1 MSGVNQEECVPVF
14 EMHDFSVFVFPYDRA
29 DRGVSV
35 AAYIDTAQRAQ
46 SLGYYSVSLP
56 YATRQAPT
64 IERAEGVFDVS
75 RPDRLVMFDPMLL
88 APLLVDATDTIRIG
102 MHSASLP
109 LLHPYHW
116 ARFFATLDVM
126 SGGRVDAGM
135 CLGGIPSEFKY
146 LGLPKTK
153 RGKISD
159 ETLEV
164 IARLWL
170 EEEVTFNGN
179 FIELEGA
186 SIDPKPVQK
195 PHPPIWWGG
204 GVAGVPRAA
213 RHCQYVL
220 PVAPTPQFLTDELLP
235 AIARETA
242 IHGTKLDV
250 GALIWAEVVIDGRDT
265 KKDVLPGYESFQHE
279 PGADL
284 VGSPEQVAVGIKAL
298 RASGLSHF
306 VLDFNRHGLDPLSQ
320 IDEQL
325 EIFVKEVM
333 PLLND

>member
-1 MSGVNQEECVPVF
+1 MFQMS
-14 EMHDFSVFVFPYDRA
+14 DFSVFVFPYDRA
-29 DRGVSV
+29 DKGVSV
-35 AAYIDTAQRAQ
+35 QAYLDTAQHAEAQ
-46 SLGYYSVSLP
+46 GFHSVSLP

-64 IERAEGVFDVS
+64 IERAEGVFDRA

-88 APLLVDATDTIRIG
+88 APLLVNATERIRIG

-126 SGGRVDAGM
+126 SGGRMDAGM
-135 CLGGIPSEFKY
+135 CLGGIPAEFKH

-164 IARLWL
+164 ITRLWL
-170 EEEVTFNGN
+170 EDDVTFHGN
-179 FIELEGA
+179 FIDMEGA
-186 SIDPKPVQK
+186 SIDPKPMQK

-220 PVAPTPQFLTDELLP
+220 PVAPTPEFLTDELAP
-235 AIARETA
+235 AIALETA
-242 IHGTKLDV
+242 KHATKLEV
-250 GALIWAEVVIDGRDT
+250 GALVWAEIVVDGRDPSI
-265 KKDVLPGYESFQHE
+265 DVLPGYATFQHK

-284 VGSPEQVAVGIKAL
+284 VGSPEQVAAGIKAL
-298 RASGLSHF
+298 RDSGLSHF
-306 VLDFNRHGLDPLSQ
+306 ILDLNRHGLDPLGQ
-320 IDEQL
+320 IDEQMDL
-325 EIFVKEVM
+325 FVNEVV
-333 PLLND
+333 PLL

>member
-1 MSGVNQEECVPVF
+1 MFQ
-14 EMHDFSVFVFPYDRA
+14 MHDFSVFVFPYDRA

-35 AAYIDTAQRAQ
+35 QAYIDTAQRAEA
-46 SLGYYSVSLP
+46 LDYYSISLP
-56 YATRQAPT
+56 FATRQAPT
-64 IERAEGVFDVS
+64 IERAEGVFDRA
-75 RPDRLVMFDPMLL
+75 RPDRLVLFDPMLL
-88 APLLVDATDTIRIG
+88 APLLANATNQIRIG

-135 CLGGIPSEFKY
+135 CLGGIPAEFKH

-170 EEEVTFNGN
+170 EDEVTFSGN
-179 FIELEGA
+179 FVQIEGA
-186 SIDPKPVQK
+186 SLDPKPAEQ

-213 RHCQYVL
+213 RHCQYIL
-220 PVAPTPQFLTDELLP
+220 PVAPTPEFLTDELAP
-235 AIARETA
+235 AIAKETA
-242 IHGTKLDV
+242 KTGTTLEI
-250 GALIWAEVVIDGRDT
+250 GALV
-265 KKDVLPGYESFQHE
+265 
-279 PGADL
+279 
-284 VGSPEQVAVGIKAL
+284 
-298 RASGLSHF
+298 
-306 VLDFNRHGLDPLSQ
+306 
-320 IDEQL
+320 
-325 EIFVKEVM
+325 
-333 PLLND
+333 